1 MSLQQYNQLMS
12 SMLNQNKA
20 LAKLRAELE
29 GGEGRKYWRYKKFGH
44 LVHNC
49 RNKEGEEKGKV
60 VPQNKFEVLA
70 SRVVQCRV
78 RGEVKVKQQKTEVV
92 RCFRC
97 WEEGHFKWECP
108 KLKEEKQKRR
118 EEEVAHVI
126 RPQNVQQE
134 RRLVHPL

>member
-1 MSLQQYNQLMS
+1 MS
-12 SMLNQNKA
+12 SMLNQKKA
-20 LAKLRAELE
+20 LAKLRVELE
-29 GGEGRKYWRYKKFGH
+29 ERERRKCWGCKFGH
-44 LVHNC
+44 LAHNHK
-49 RNKEGEEKGKV
+49 NKKREEKGKA